1 MTCGANGEKTIGVT
15 RDIHLI
21 KTSWYGM
28 MSTSRLRSIA
38 WRVASTS
45 AIPSTESSASMKK
58 TYRPPMSGM
67 ARFRS
72 EPADGFGRSSFP
84 AERGREMLNHVG
96 FAITCSRMIRALESV
111 EPPSTRITWGVGV
124 GSRSG
129 CAKVGG
135 GQGEGE
141 GGRGD

>member
-1 MTCGANGEKTIGVT
+1 
-15 RDIHLI
+15 
-21 KTSWYGM
+21 
-28 MSTSRLRSIA
+28 
-38 WRVASTS
+38 
-45 AIPSTESSASMKK
+45 
-58 TYRPPMSGM
+58 MSGM